1 MDFREEAGFR
11 DAGGRLELEGLT
23 RLVLLGLENSGSAH
37 STSGAGHLFIALCCP
52 LGSPYIDLFSLVT
65 FLFAWTRV
73 FASDLHLNFLSK
85 APVFEIIP
93 SLFEVFKIKCC
104 G

>member
-23 RLVLLGLENSGSAH
+23 RLEASGLRTVAAP
-37 STSGAGHLFIALCCP
+37 TALPAGHLFIALCCP

-65 FLFAWTRV
+65 FLLLEFRV
-73 FASDLHLNFLSK
+73 FA
-85 APVFEIIP
+85 
-93 SLFEVFKIKCC
+93 
-104 G
+104 